1 VQTTPAKLEQNSPA
15 FTDCWNRIGVTGDA
29 SCPELETYAHC
40 RNCPVYAAAA
50 TRLLDRDLTAA
61 DISEWAG
68 HFARPVADHE
78 GDMKPLLIFR
88 IGEEWLALPVLVG
101 KEVAELRPV
110 HSLPHQRKD
119 IVLGLVNIRGELVV
133 CLALGKVLGLAAS
146 TSPVPG
152 GASADRRRLIVLR
165 STTRPLAFPVDEVAD
180 TYHCRA
186 RELRP
191 VPATVAK
198 AAANH
203 TRAIVTWRDRNVG
216 YLDGDLLVQTLGR
229 SLG

>member
-1 VQTTPAKLEQNSPA
+1 MQTIPAKSEQNSPA
-15 FTDCWNRIGVTGDA
+15 ITDCWNRIGVRGDA
-29 SCPELETYAHC
+29 SCPELKTYAHC

-50 TRLLDRDLTAA
+50 TRLLDRDVTAA
-61 DISEWAG
+61 DISEWAE
-68 HFARPVADHE
+68 HVARPVADHE
-78 GDMKPLLIFR
+78 GDTKPLLIFR

-110 HSLPHQRKD
+110 HSLPHQRKGV
-119 IVLGLVNIRGELVV
+119 VLGLVNIRGELVV

-146 TSPVPG
+146 TSPIPG
-152 GASADRRRLIVLR
+152 GGSADKRRLIVLR
-165 STTRPLAFPVDEVAD
+165 SATGPLAFPVDEVSE